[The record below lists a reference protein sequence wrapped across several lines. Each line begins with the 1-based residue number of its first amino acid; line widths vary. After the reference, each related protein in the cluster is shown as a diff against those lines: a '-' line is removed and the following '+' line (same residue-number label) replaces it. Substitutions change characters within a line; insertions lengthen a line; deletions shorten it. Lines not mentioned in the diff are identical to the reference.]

1 MLMMLGC
8 VSVFGIGASAASA
21 MTLKADKSK
30 ASIGEIVT
38 VSVRIP
44 SGLSGIAGRLEYDSS
59 YLSVVSTKV
68 TGKGIVAALSKR
80 DGIVGFTASVYG
92 FEKNH
97 DGTYKL
103 DENGNKIEIKEIKEG
118 ELFTVT
124 FKVLKMG
131 AKLTVTPSTESEM
144 TIDANNNDV
153 YVAPATL
160 TIKAGDKAINFPD
173 VREGDWFYEAVEYCA
188 VKGYILGYNDGKFGP
203 ADAIQRQDFVVIFS
217 RIDGADLSSYKNK
230 TGGFGDVK
238 AGAYYAPAVAWGA
251 QKGII
256 TGYNASKF
264 GVGDTITREQVCT
277 IIYRYMGS
285 PAVSDADGTLA
296 KFADRAKIS
305 AYAYDALAWCV
316 ENGIIS
322 GKTATTVAPNEG
334 ASRAQIATI
343 IMRMDKQGMFND

>member
-1 MLMMLGC
+1 MLCMLMMLGC
-8 VSVFGIGASAASA
+8 VSVFGLGASAASA

-38 VSVRIP
+38 VNVGVP
-44 SGLSGIAGRLEYDSS
+44 SGLSGLVFSVGFNSA
-59 YLSVVSTKV
+59 YLSIVSAKATNLIGNAQV
-68 TGKGIVAALSKR
+68 SINDGRIGYAAAMNNKAA
-80 DGIVGFTASVYG
+80 DAGTALV
-92 FEKNH
+92 
-97 DGTYKL
+97 
-103 DENGNKIEIKEIKEG
+103 I
-118 ELFTVT
+118 T

-131 AKLTVTPSTESEM
+131 ATVNVSVNEALD
-144 TIDANNNDV
+144 INDKDV
-153 YVAPATL
+153 SVSGATL
-160 TIKAGDKAINFPD
+160 TIKAGDKTINFPD
-173 VREGDWFYEAVEYCA
+173 VHENDWFYEAVEYCA

-217 RIDGADLSSYKNK
+217 RIDGADLSSYAKK
-230 TGGFGDVK
+230 TGGFGDVTS
-238 AGAYYAPAVAWGA
+238 GAYYAPAVAWGA
-251 QKGII
+251 EKGII

-285 PAVSDADGTLA
+285 PAVSDADSTLA

>member
-8 VSVFGIGASAASA
+8 VSVFALGASAASA

-38 VSVRIP
+38 VSVGIP

-59 YLSVVSTKV
+59 YLSVVSTKSN
-68 TGKGIVAALSKR
+68 GPELIKKDGSIGFAVASA
-80 DGIVGFTASVYG
+80 
-92 FEKNH
+92 N
-97 DGTYKL
+97 
-103 DENGNKIEIKEIKEG
+103 
-118 ELFTVT
+118 ELTSGVIFTVT
-124 FKVLKMG
+124 FKVLKMS
-131 AKLTVTPSTESEM
+131 AKLTVKATDA
-144 TIDANNNDV
+144 IDVNDNEV
-153 YVAPATL
+153 SLNDAAL
-160 TIKAGDKAINFPD
+160 TIKAGDKTINFPD
-173 VREGDWFYEAVEYCA
+173 VHENDWFYEAVEYCA
-188 VKGYILGYNDGKFGP
+188 VKGYITGYNNGKFGP
-203 ADAIQRQDFVVIFS
+203 GDAIQRQDFVVIFS
-217 RIDGADLSSYKNK
+217 RIDGANLSSYANK
-230 TGGFGDVK
+230 TGGFGDVVS
-238 AGAYYAPAVAWGA
+238 GAYYAPAVAWGA

-285 PAVSDADGTLA
+285 PAVSDADSTLA

-316 ENGIIS
+316 KNGIIS

-343 IMRMDKQGMFND
+343 IMRMDKQDMFSD